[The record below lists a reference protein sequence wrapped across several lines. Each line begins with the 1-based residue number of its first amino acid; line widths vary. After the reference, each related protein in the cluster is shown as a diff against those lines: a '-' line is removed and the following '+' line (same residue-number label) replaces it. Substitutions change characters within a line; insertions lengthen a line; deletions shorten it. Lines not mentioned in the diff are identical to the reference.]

1 MIEPYAHATVKAG
14 LFFTDM
20 RNGVSP
26 STNGT
31 HHEKVLT
38 LSAVTQ
44 GAFDPDAWK
53 DGNFD
58 AVPPSEKRISD
69 ADFYMCRGNGNKTLV
84 GTGVFS
90 HEARPDLVFPDTV
103 IAARVNQDIVSL
115 PFLFVAWQ
123 MPAIRQQIESRARTT
138 NGTYKINQS
147 IITNIEIALPPM
159 PVQETFTAI
168 IDQADKSKF
177 IVQIAIYR
185 DVRGSQRKSACM
197 ATCEVEQLPIT
208 DR

>member
-1 MIEPYAHATVKAG
+1 MIEPYTHATVKAG

-177 IVQIAIYR
+177 VVQIAIYR
-185 DVRGSQRKSACM
+185 DVWGYGDQSQRM
-197 ATCEVEQLPIT
+197 A
-208 DR
+208 